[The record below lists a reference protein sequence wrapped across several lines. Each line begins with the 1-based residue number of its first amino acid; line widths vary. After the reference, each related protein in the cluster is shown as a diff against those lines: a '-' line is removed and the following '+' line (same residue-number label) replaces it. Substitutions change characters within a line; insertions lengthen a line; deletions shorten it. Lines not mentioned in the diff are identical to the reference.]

1 MSPTRTRRHGS
12 DFGPQLVQGPGPD
25 DRDGGP
31 ELVQLLTP
39 EGERVEH
46 PDFSF
51 GTALDDEEA
60 EKIRGFYRDMVLTRR
75 IDVEATALQRHGE
88 LGIWAQL
95 LGQEAAQIGSGRALR
110 TQDFVFPTYREH
122 GVAWCRGVDPLKLL
136 GLFRG
141 VDQGSWDPNENNFGL
156 YTIVIGAQTL
166 HATGYAMGVQ
176 RDGHVGTGDPD
187 RDAAVVAY
195 FGDGAS
201 SQGDVNEAFI
211 FAASYNA
218 PVVFFCQNNQWAIS
232 EPIERQSRI
241 PLYQRALGFGFPG
254 VRVDGNDVLATYAV
268 TQAAL
273 QRARD
278 GQGPTF
284 VEAYTYRMGAHT
296 TTDDPT
302 RYRLSADLEH
312 WKLKDPIQRVKVYL
326 TRNGLVDQAFLDD
339 VDAEAEQL
347 GEHAARGLPGDGR
360 PAHPRRLRPGLRRAD
375 RRARGAEGR
384 LRRLPRHL
392 RGAVAVEP
400 ASRRRTMSTKM
411 TLAKALNAGLRRAME
426 DDPKVLVMG
435 EDVGKLGGVFRITD
449 GLQKDFGE
457 DRVIDS
463 PLAES
468 GILGTAVGLAMRG
481 YRPVCEIQ
489 FDGFVYPAYDQIVSQ
504 VAKLHFRSQGKV
516 KMPMVIRIP
525 FGGGIGAVEHHSESP
540 EAQFAHTPG
549 LKVVACS
556 NPVDGYW
563 MIQQAI
569 AHDDPVVFLEPK
581 RQYHADKAEIDET
594 ATPDPL
600 FTSRIVRAGDDVTL
614 LSYGP
619 MVKVCLASAEAAVDR
634 GHEHRGHRPAHAV
647 AARHGAGA
655 RLGAPD
661 RPRGRRPRGA
671 RQPRHGRRAGRPHHR
686 GVLLLPRGAGA
697 PGRRLR
703 HPLPAGA
710 GRGGVAARPR
720 PGAGRRRPIAALLTG

>member
-1 MSPTRTRRHGS
+1 
-12 DFGPQLVQGPGPD
+12 
-25 DRDGGP
+25 
-31 ELVQLLTP
+31 
-39 EGERVEH
+39 
-46 PDFSF
+46 
-51 GTALDDEEA
+51 
-60 EKIRGFYRDMVLTRR
+60 MVLTRR
-75 IDVEATALQRHGE
+75 IDTEATALQRHGE

-95 LGQEAAQIGSGRALR
+95 LGQEAAQIGAGRALR
-110 TQDFVFPTYREH
+110 PQDYVFPTYREH
-122 GVAWCRGVDPLKLL
+122 GVAWCRGVDPLELL

-141 VDQGSWDPNENNFGL
+141 VDHGAWDPTENNFGL

-166 HATGYAMGVQ
+166 HATGYAMGMQ
-176 RDGHVGTGDPD
+176 RDGVVGTGDPD
-187 RDAAVVAY
+187 RDAAVIAH
-195 FGDGAS
+195 FGDGAT

-232 EPIERQSRI
+232 EPIERQTRI

-302 RYRLSADLEH
+302 RYRLSDDVEH
-312 WKLKDPIQRVKVYL
+312 WKLKDPIARVEAYL
-326 TRNGLVDQAFLDD
+326 RRNGLADAGVLRRRSPSEADD
-339 VDAEAEQL
+339 LGAHLREGCKALPDPSPLAIFDHVYAEQTAEL
-347 GEHAARGLPGDGR
+347 ARAAR
-360 PAHPRRLRPGLRRAD
+360 
-375 RRARGAEGR
+375 R
-384 LRRLPRHL
+384 LRRLPRL
-392 RGAVAVEP
+392 V
-400 ASRRRTMSTKM
+400 RRSPLMMTKI
-411 TLAKALNAGLRRAME
+411 TLAKGLNMGLRKAME
-426 DDPKVLVMG
+426 DDPKVLIMG

-468 GILGTAVGLAMRG
+468 GIVGTAVGLAMRG
-481 YRPVCEIQ
+481 YRPVVRDPVRRLRLPGLRPDRLPGREDALPLPGHARRCRWSS
-489 FDGFVYPAYDQIVSQ
+489 GS
-504 VAKLHFRSQGKV
+504 RSAAASA
-516 KMPMVIRIP
+516 RSSTT
-525 FGGGIGAVEHHSESP
+525 ASARRRSSR
-540 EAQFAHTPG
+540 TRPG

-569 AHDDPVVFLEPK
+569 ACDDPVIFLEPK
-581 RQYHADKAEIDET
+581 RQYHADKAELDES

-600 FTSRIVRAGDDVTL
+600 FTSRVVRRGTDVTVL
-614 LSYGP
+614 AYGP
-619 MVKVCLASAEAAVDR
+619 TVKTALQGRR
-634 GHEHRGHRPAHAV
+634 GRRGRGPVARGDRPAHAL
-647 AARHGAGA
+647 AARHGPGL
-655 RLGAPD
+655 RVRPPH

-671 RQPRHGRRAGRPHHR
+671 RQPRHGRRGRRADHR
-686 GVLLLPRGAGA
+686 AVLLLARGAGA
-697 PGRRLR
+697 AGRRVR
-703 HPLPAGA
+703 HALPALPD
-710 GRGGVAARPR
+710 RGGVPPRPR
-720 PGAGRRRPIAALLTG
+720 PGARRRRPLARLLSSEDPDA